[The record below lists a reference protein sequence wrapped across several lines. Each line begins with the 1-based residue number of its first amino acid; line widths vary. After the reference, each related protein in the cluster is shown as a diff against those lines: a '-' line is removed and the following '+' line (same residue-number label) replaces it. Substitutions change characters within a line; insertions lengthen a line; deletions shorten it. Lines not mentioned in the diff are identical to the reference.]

1 MFEYELFTNSVSR
14 VALGSTVLCHWA
26 ARWGRLG
33 RLWALRKKGEG
44 ENGWVDGG
52 FWPKQLLEKGKS
64 FLFQSFHNM

>member
-52 FWPKQLLEKGKS
+52 FWPKQL
-64 FLFQSFHNM
+64 